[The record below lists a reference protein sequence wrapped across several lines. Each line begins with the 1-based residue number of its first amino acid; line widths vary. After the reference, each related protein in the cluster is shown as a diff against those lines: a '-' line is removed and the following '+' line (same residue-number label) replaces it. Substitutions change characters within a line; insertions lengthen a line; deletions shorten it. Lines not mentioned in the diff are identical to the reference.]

1 MVGIPYVPLFGVVTS
16 SDVVAISVVVD
27 PSVEVVKS
35 LIFVVS
41 SVEDPFSV
49 VVVSLVVIKE
59 KTSVLGVVVGS
70 LVGVASP
77 SQVSP
82 FPPLLDQI
90 LSIQVIKS
98 I

>member
-1 MVGIPYVPLFGVVTS
+1 M
-16 SDVVAISVVVD
+16 
-27 PSVEVVKS
+27 
-35 LIFVVS
+35 
-41 SVEDPFSV
+41 EDPFSV

-70 LVGVASP
+70 LVGVASS
-77 SQVSP
+77 SQVSK
-82 FPPLLDQI
+82 FPPYMLLAQI